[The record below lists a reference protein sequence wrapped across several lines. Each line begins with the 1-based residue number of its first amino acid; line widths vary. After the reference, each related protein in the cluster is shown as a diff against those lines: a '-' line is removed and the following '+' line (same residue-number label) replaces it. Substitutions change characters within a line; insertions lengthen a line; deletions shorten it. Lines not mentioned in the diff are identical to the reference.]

1 VQPRP
6 PHSDTNT
13 DSSQTKGLSL
23 EEINERFGVE
33 VVVYL
38 TNATDKERE
47 DIANTRQAE
56 HDEKPRINETE
67 NTRVAD
73 RQI

>member
-1 VQPRP
+1 
-6 PHSDTNT
+6 
-13 DSSQTKGLSL
+13 
-23 EEINERFGVE
+23 

-47 DIANTRQAE
+47 DIENTVQAE
-56 HDEKPRINETE
+56 HDEKAIINETG
-67 NTRVAD
+67 VAG

>member
-23 EEINERFGVE
+23 EEINERFGDE

-47 DIANTRQAE
+47 DIANTVQAE
-56 HDEKPRINETE
+56 HDEKAIMNETE
-67 NTRVAD
+67 NTRVAG
-73 RQI
+73 R